1 MTATARSTLNEAL
14 VKLTDL
20 RAGERALVARI
31 ERIEQYRAS
40 APARMDAA
48 AMCLIEAGG
57 YVAETNE
64 DLTPLKEE
72 LGVRRRAIEL
82 QERTVALARSADA
95 QERAAAMRPA
105 SEEQA
110 RKAVVALTG
119 AVVALGKL
127 AELRDR
133 VPVFD
138 LVNER
143 ERSGAPWLEDELR
156 FHLERAAEAVV
167 RALSQHLDRADVA
180 PFHAAPKVRTP
191 AHLQERRR
199 IESLARR

>member
-72 LGVRRRAIEL
+72 LGVELSLEVVYGADFTIKSGGPPNWLAKPHLVSSGQVFAAGMSLGSPFGAPLSTHSTMVAI
-82 QERTVALARSADA
+82 SA
-95 QERAAAMRPA
+95 
-105 SEEQA
+105 S
-110 RKAVVALTG
+110 VS
-119 AVVALGKL
+119 
-127 AELRDR
+127 
-133 VPVFD
+133 
-138 LVNER
+138 
-143 ERSGAPWLEDELR
+143 ERSFLNC
-156 FHLERAAEAVV
+156 
-167 RALSQHLDRADVA
+167 
-180 PFHAAPKVRTP
+180 
-191 AHLQERRR
+191 
-199 IESLARR
+199 